1 MPTAAKVITA
11 LIVLGA
17 VFVSIFLVVYFAL
30 IGLVLIP
37 LVAGLAYLLFRGLV
51 ATAKDGKDKI
61 SSSSDSAQ

>member
-17 VFVSIFLVVYFAL
+17 VFVSIFLIVYFAIVGL
-30 IGLVLIP
+30 ILVPI
-37 LVAGLAYLLFRGLV
+37 VAGVAYLLFRGLV

-61 SSSSDSAQ
+61 TNSSDSPQ